1 MSGDVRDPTWE
12 LSGGS
17 GGDGR
22 DGEGGGEDGRNYR
35 DDRDIGSGNGGDDGR
50 PAEDGGDGMRL
61 IVRTEEVLGTMGILV
76 VVMVVV
82 TGMLL

>member
-1 MSGDVRDPTWE
+1 
-12 LSGGS
+12 
-17 GGDGR
+17 
-22 DGEGGGEDGRNYR
+22 
-35 DDRDIGSGNGGDDGR
+35 
-50 PAEDGGDGMRL
+50 MRL